1 MGLGGE
7 SGMNDSREIIGALV
21 VSYFPDQ
28 NFFRRVEV
36 IASQV
41 DLLIIADNTPES
53 EQSSPSPQ
61 SYPEHIRPRLE
72 HILNGKNLGLAT
84 ALNQGL
90 RVAARHN
97 CSWLLTLDQDSLCF
111 PDAIPTLIRV
121 RDLCNPKPMVIG
133 GNYIDRHNNKP
144 KIRTNSV
151 NEWLEQTTVITSGS
165 LINVA
170 FALKIGGFRDDYF
183 IDQVDHEFCLRTRAH
198 GGKVVISRKPVME
211 HGVGTSDGAFVPFL
225 GRLPGHSATRKYY
238 IARNSLVTIATYW
251 RTEFNWS
258 MRRAVRLAL
267 GLILMASLEKQ
278 RIAKI
283 MAFFIGIRDG
293 FYGRMGTID
302 SRGK

>member
-1 MGLGGE
+1 M
-7 SGMNDSREIIGALV
+7 SDSREKIGALV

-28 NFFRRVEV
+28 DFFRRVEV

-41 DLLIIADNTPES
+41 DLLIIADNTPEP
-53 EQSSPSPQ
+53 EHFSPSLQ
-61 SYPEHIRPRLE
+61 SFPEHISPRLE

-111 PDAIPTLIRV
+111 PDAIATLV
-121 RDLCNPKPMVIG
+121 KVKDLCNPPPMVIG
-133 GNYIDRHNNKP
+133 GNYFDRHNNKP
-144 KIRTNSV
+144 KVSTNSA

-183 IDQVDHEFCLRTRAH
+183 IDQIDHEFCLRTRAH

-225 GRLPGHSATRKYY
+225 GRMPGHSATRKYY
-238 IARNSLVTIATYW
+238 IARNSLVTIANYW
-251 RTEFNWS
+251 RTEFNWA
-258 MRRAVRLAL
+258 MRRAIRLAL
-267 GLILMASLEKQ
+267 GLILMATLEKQ
-278 RIAKI
+278 RTAKV
-283 MAFFIGIRDG
+283 MAFFRGIRDG
-293 FYGRMGTID
+293 FRRHMGPME
-302 SRGK
+302 SHGK